1 MTLSNLMMLLPMLND
16 AQFHNLLLMMIG
28 IAAIVFIALYFVE
41 AGYGKMIS
49 SKWGPAIN
57 NKVAWIVMECPVFFV
72 MLYIMLQSDRR
83 HEVVPMVLF
92 CLFEWHYFVRS
103 FIFPLLLKGK
113 SKMPIVIMLMGLVFN
128 TINGY
133 IQGYWIFFCSD
144 LYTIDWLT
152 TPQFIIGAIVFFIG
166 WGINQHSDYVIRH
179 LRAPGDT
186 KHYLPKKGFYRYVT
200 SANYFGEIVE
210 WTGFAIATWSLAGW
224 VFVIWTCANLVPRAN
239 SIYKKYSV
247 EFADEFNKMSLKRV
261 FPFIY

>member
-1 MTLSNLMMLLPMLND
+1 MFLNPE
-16 AQFHNLLLMMIG
+16 QFNLLLYTMIG
-28 IAAIVFIALYFVE
+28 VAVVVFIALYFVE

-49 SKWGPAIN
+49 PKWGPAIS
-57 NKVAWIVMECPVFFV
+57 NKVAWVLMECPVFFV
-72 MLYIMLQSDRR
+72 LLYMWLQSDRR
-83 HEVVPMVLF
+83 MLAAPLVLF
-92 CLFEWHYFVRS
+92 LMFELHYFLRS

-113 SKMPIVIMLMGLVFN
+113 SKMPIAIMAMGMIFN

-133 IQGYWIFFCSD
+133 IQGEWIFFLSPETM
-144 LYTIDWLT
+144 YTAQWLT
-152 TPQFIIGAIVFFIG
+152 TPQFIIGALVFFIG
-166 WGINQHSDYVIRH
+166 LGINQHSDYVIRH

-186 KHYLPKKGFYRYVT
+186 RHYLPKKGMYRYVT

-247 EFADEFNKMSLKRV
+247 EFADEFNQMSLKRV